1 MDKDRVTVG
10 QLSLMLMLVIAG
22 GKFLGL
28 PGILAREVG
37 HDSWLVLCV
46 GFAADAVCLCF
57 LLWAI
62 KLNSSARLSFD
73 NVLNVTLGK
82 VVSKAVMTL
91 LFVVYMSR
99 SVMLLSSAY
108 KMFAVTF
115 DVNTNWIFFALPVV
129 ALAAFTLTR
138 GFTALA
144 RVSQLLFVLIT
155 LSVLAMLANPLYQ
168 VKWGSL
174 LPIAECGAD
183 KIFDTAVRQSYWFS
197 DYIFI
202 YFVIDK
208 VRMKKHVFLPMLSVF
223 VAGAAITVLMNI
235 IFVTLYG
242 SFAPNFELAMSKI
255 GVFSIGGNEAGRWDW
270 LTLSLWVMSVILKII
285 LFIFCSYKSL
295 EKIVGFA
302 HDKFNWWAIGV
313 IAAICMLSLFVS
325 EDDFVSKFL
334 NVAVYPFLLVQ
345 FVLPVVYPLLTRAAI
360 ARSNGGVHERT

>member
-1 MDKDRVTVG
+1 MDKDRVTIG

-22 GKFLGL
+22 SKFLSL
-28 PGILAREVG
+28 PGLLAQETG

-73 NVLNVTLGK
+73 SVLNVTLGK
-82 VVSKAVMTL
+82 FVAKTVMTL

-99 SVMLLSSAY
+99 SVLLLSSAY
-108 KMFAVTF
+108 QMFAVTF

-129 ALAAFTLTR
+129 ALAAFALTR
-138 GFTALA
+138 GFMALA

-168 VKWGSL
+168 VQWGSL
-174 LPIAECGAD
+174 LPVGECGAE
-183 KIFDTAVRQSYWFS
+183 KIFVTSLRQSYWFS

-208 VRMKKHVFLPMLSVF
+208 VKMKKHVFLPMLSVF

-242 SFAPNFELAMSKI
+242 SFAPNFDLAMSKI

-285 LFIFCSYKSL
+285 LFIFCAYKSL

-302 HDKFNWWAIGV
+302 HDKFNWWAISA
-313 IAAICMLSLFVS
+313 IAAICMLPLFVS
-325 EDDFVSKFL
+325 EDDFMNIFLSK
-334 NVAVYPFLLVQ
+334 AVYPFAIVQ
-345 FVLPVVYPLLTRAAI
+345 FVLPLVYPLLTNAAI
-360 ARSNGGVHERT
+360 VKTNGGLHERT